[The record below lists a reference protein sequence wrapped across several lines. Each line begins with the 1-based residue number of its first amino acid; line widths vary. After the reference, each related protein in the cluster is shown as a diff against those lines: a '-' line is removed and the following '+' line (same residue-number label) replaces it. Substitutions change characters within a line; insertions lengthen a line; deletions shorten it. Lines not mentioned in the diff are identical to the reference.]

1 MLINSLAALALG
13 FALDMMLGDPGIAVY
28 PQNLIKKLVI
38 KLDGAFRRS
47 YQNSPEAQR
56 MAGIMMT
63 CLTLLIVGGIC
74 AALLIVGYRIDNLL
88 GIVLEGLMCWSSL
101 SIRSLRTAASG
112 VMRAARSGNLIG
124 AQKKIRLLSFRDT
137 DDMNMDG
144 LISCAVESVSENTTD
159 WAVAPVFWTAIFGG
173 AGGLVYR
180 TANIIDNTVGYK
192 TDTYVNFGKFPA
204 RLDDLLT
211 FIPARI
217 AALLMRLNAAFLHL
231 DSKNASAVY
240 RRDRRKSPSPNSA
253 QTMSVC
259 AGALGIQL
267 GSDEYYGGQLVR
279 KPVIGNKNRSC
290 EPNDIYWANQLL
302 LGSSFY
308 AVLITAVVRAAIFL
322 V

>member
-1 MLINSLAALALG
+1 MLMNSLAALALG
-13 FALDMMLGDPGIAVY
+13 FALDMMFGDPKIAVY
-28 PQNLIKKLVI
+28 PQNLIKKMVA
-38 KLDGAFRRS
+38 KLDGAFRRN
-47 YQNSPEAQR
+47 YQSLPEAQR

-63 CLTLLIVGGIC
+63 CLTLIIVGGIC
-74 AALLIVGYRIDNLL
+74 VALLIIGYRLDNLL

-124 AQKKIRLLSFRDT
+124 AQKRIKLLTFRDT

-144 LISCAVESVSENTTD
+144 LIQCAIESVSENTTD
-159 WAVAPVFWTAIFGG
+159 WAVAPIFWTAIFGG
-173 AGGLVYR
+173 AGGFIYR
-180 TANIIDNTVGYK
+180 TVNIIDNTVGYK
-192 TDTYVNFGKFPA
+192 TDTYVNFGRFPA
-204 RLDDLLT
+204 KLDDLLT

-240 RRDRRKSPSPNSA
+240 HRDRRKSPSPNSA

-279 KPVIGNKNRSC
+279 KPVIGNRNKPC
-290 EPNDIYWANQLL
+290 EPNDIYWSNQLL
-302 LGSSFY
+302 LGSSLY
-308 AVLITAVVRAAIFL
+308 AILITAIVRVVIFL
-322 V
+322 L